1 MYTIARF
8 CKNTDETEAQ
18 WKVVKA
24 NIIKYLTIKLREKNI
39 SVILNN
45 KEEKNVIELYCE
57 NLNIKIK
64 FMTGT
69 ITEESEEDNL
79 LMIKYNNNVCK
90 VVPIYNI
97 SEDFYNFI
105 K

>member
-1 MYTIARF
+1 MYTIVRF
-8 CKNTDETEAQ
+8 CKNIESTELI
-18 WKVVKA
+18 WNNIKL
-24 NIIKYLTIKLREKNI
+24 NIIKYLKDKLKEKKI
-39 SVILNN
+39 HIVINN
-45 KEEKNVIELYCE
+45 KEEKKITKLECE
-57 NLNIKIK
+57 KLNIIIK

-69 ITEESEEDNL
+69 FTGDSEEDNL
-79 LMIKYNNNVCK
+79 LIIKYNNVSK